1 MVVLSGEHAGVQE
14 DERHDQ
20 PEHPL
25 RLADAATLPLHGP
38 VPSGGKK
45 SILLFSLAPWDMGQN
60 ASCLDYVD
68 TYFSNRFIRFC
79 HGVCLICFRD
89 IFRPSSETLAVTV
102 TEIISN

>member
-45 SILLFSLAPWDMGQN
+45 SF
-60 ASCLDYVD
+60 
-68 TYFSNRFIRFC
+68 YFS
-79 HGVCLICFRD
+79 V
-89 IFRPSSETLAVTV
+89 
-102 TEIISN
+102 